1 MVSAVPLYSFSFSFA
16 FAAASEN
23 IACTRSRCCFMS
35 CYRAQNRAVL
45 ARRLVLG
52 LDEFAVEINIDV
64 GALDYIVHVLAEHV
78 VLPRL
83 GDDAVEVVVRG
94 EEGVHVARVVG
105 GVAVAHEAVEPF
117 ERALVHAGAAGELDA
132 HILKILADGI
142 GIVHLVRGRRSD
154 ARPAVRDDL
163 HKPFVREPAQRLA
176 HGRAADS
183 HFVRYFNL
191 EEPLRGLQ
199 LAAQDFSAQLHVHG
213 IRRGVIH
220 PMQHY

>member
-1 MVSAVPLYSFSFSFA
+1 MLLAQLEEFCHLLAYPVAL
-16 FAAASEN
+16 
-23 IACTRSRCCFMS
+23 R
-35 CYRAQNRAVL
+35 YRAQNRAVL

-78 VLPRL
+78 VLPSL

-142 GIVHLVRGRRSD
+142 GIVHLVRMVWFMENSSF
-154 ARPAVRDDL
+154 
-163 HKPFVREPAQRLA
+163 KQ
-176 HGRAADS
+176 
-183 HFVRYFNL
+183 
-191 EEPLRGLQ
+191 
-199 LAAQDFSAQLHVHG
+199 
-213 IRRGVIH
+213 IK
-220 PMQHY
+220 